1 MFQQLVTQYR
11 ARLKALKLDTSRLRS
26 PPPRLVFVTSNRDK
40 VIEAKRILQACGVQF
55 KHLSL
60 RYPEIQDSSLRKIA
74 LTSAISVYRRLRQ
87 PLFTEDSGLFIEA
100 LGGFPGPY
108 SSYVQETIG
117 NIGILRLM
125 EGVRNRSSRFESVV
139 AYVESPR
146 KNQVFTGSVEG
157 RISIEERG
165 SRWGFDPIFIPSGT
179 DLTFAEMGPEAKQKL
194 SHRAIALGKFASWL
208 IEHGRKR

>member
-1 MFQQLVTQYR
+1 ME
-11 ARLKALKLDTSRLRS
+11 DTSRQRS
-26 PPPRLVFVTSNRDK
+26 PKPNLVFVTSNREK
-40 VIEAKRILQACGVQF
+40 VREAKMILESYGVSF

-74 LTSAISVYRRLRQ
+74 LTSAITVHRRLRQ
-87 PLFTEDSGLFIEA
+87 PLFVEDSGLFIEA

-117 NIGILRLM
+117 NLGILRLM

-146 KNQVFTGSVEG
+146 NRHVFAGSVEG

-165 SRWGFDPIFIPSGT
+165 ERWGFDPIFIPSGT
-179 DLTFAEMGPEAKQKL
+179 NLTYAEMGVEVKQRF
-194 SHRAIALGKFASWL
+194 SHRSIALAKFAFWL
-208 IEHGRKR
+208 TEQKRRR

>member
-1 MFQQLVTQYR
+1 
-11 ARLKALKLDTSRLRS
+11 K
-26 PPPRLVFVTSNRDK
+26 PNLVFVTSNREK
-40 VIEAKRILQACGVQF
+40 VREAKMILESYGVSF

-74 LTSAISVYRRLRQ
+74 LTSAITVHRRLRQ
-87 PLFTEDSGLFIEA
+87 PLFVEDSGLFIEA

-117 NIGILRLM
+117 NLGILRLM

-146 KNQVFTGSVEG
+146 NRHVFAGSVEG

-165 SRWGFDPIFIPSGT
+165 ERWGFDPIFIPSGT
-179 DLTFAEMGPEAKQKL
+179 NLTYAEMGVEVKQRF
-194 SHRAIALGKFASWL
+194 SHRSIALAKFASWL
-208 IEHGRKR
+208 TEQKRRR